1 MGWREIEFK
10 DRWVMISVSLQA
22 AAAIGTF
29 LVALI
34 GIWKVTPIIT
44 YQVQRQEQEA
54 AEPAV
59 QDEVKDEATLR
70 SSRIV
75 EDADDW
81 WSIQVRSYARI
92 LELTRKRPEE
102 GWRVSFKIV
111 PAGGQAIVPE
121 MTPDL
126 LVVSATHTAGDTEVV
141 QVPVNDK
148 AMTPAQYIQCK
159 INQGGF
165 GYLPP
170 EQRQRV
176 ETAVGRYLHRYM
188 LPRVPPAH
196 VRSDMSLQQL
206 HDEILLQQD
215 QREEAARHIRALKG
229 VVQAAIEES

>member
-1 MGWREIEFK
+1 
-10 DRWVMISVSLQA
+10 MISVSLQA
-22 AAAIGTF
+22 AAAVGTF
-29 LVALI
+29 LVAVV

-44 YQVQRQEQEA
+44 YQVQRQEQET

-59 QDEVKDEATLR
+59 QEEVKEDRIR

-81 WSIQVRSYARI
+81 WSAQVKSYARI
-92 LELTRKRPEE
+92 LELTRKRPDE
-102 GWRVSFKIV
+102 GWRVGFKIV
-111 PAGGQAIVPE
+111 PAGGDAIVPE

-126 LVVSATHTAGDTEVV
+126 LVVSATDSTGKTEVAK
-141 QVPVNDK
+141 VPVNDK

-165 GYLPP
+165 AYLPP
-170 EQRQRV
+170 EERQRV

-206 HDEILLQQD
+206 HDEILLQQE

-229 VVQAAIEES
+229 VVEAAIAGS